1 MQILKKGFDLE
12 FCNFVPEIL
21 RNVSLFIRGKIPR
34 NKQINIRSRQKH
46 S

>member
-21 RNVSLFIRGKIPR
+21 RSASLFISGKIPR
-34 NKQINIRSRQKH
+34 SKQINIHNR
-46 S
+46 